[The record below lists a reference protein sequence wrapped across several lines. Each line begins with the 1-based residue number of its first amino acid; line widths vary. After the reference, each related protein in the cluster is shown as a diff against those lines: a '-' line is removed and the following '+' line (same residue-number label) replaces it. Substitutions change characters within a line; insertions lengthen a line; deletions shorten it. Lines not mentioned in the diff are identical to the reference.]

1 MQPPEKT
8 TPPDRREFC
17 KQACCVVIG
26 GVVGLAPVAAGLPM
40 ILDPLRRSVG
50 ASGAVKVGTLDSLP
64 NDGVPRKF
72 AIVADRSDAWNK
84 FPQVPVGAVYL
95 RRTSETA
102 VQAFNVICPHAG
114 CFVDYVPERS
124 GYLCPCHNSTFG
136 LDGKISDPKSPSPRG
151 LDDLRVEIRAGGE
164 LWVEFKNF
172 IPGHAEK
179 VVKT

>member
-1 MQPPEKT
+1 M
-8 TPPDRREFC
+8 
-17 KQACCVVIG
+17 VIG
-26 GVVGLAPVAAGLPM
+26 GVAALAPVAAGIPM
-40 ILDPLRRSVG
+40 LLDPLRRSVG
-50 ASGAVKVGTLDSLP
+50 ASVAIKVGTLDSLP

-95 RRTSETA
+95 RRTGEMA

-114 CFVDYVPERS
+114 CFVDYVPERN

-151 LDDLRVEIRAGGE
+151 LDDLKVEIRIGGE